1 MALLYD
7 SALTAALGT
16 ELRQE
21 WAGQRLEA
29 VYFDREPR
37 RVRLVFRD
45 AVWGWFLHPRHGVL
59 VKITAPSMN
68 RRRPERGIL
77 DGRRFVERVEV
88 EPDARR
94 LTLYLTAEP
103 EPAYETLNFE
113 LVTNR
118 WNAIYAAGRVRAV
131 LHQRTGAKQ
140 LRPGTEWI
148 PSTSPRM
155 WADSL
160 PGVEE
165 WRNFFDSRSDSD
177 PDLARSIAY
186 LSSLNEAAVF
196 SEALGASPGQT
207 YRNYERLR
215 VDIVADPP
223 AGWLL
228 PARTGW
234 QPYPSSLQQGDAE
247 PVGGLLEAFAECVE
261 RDIELQ
267 AAVEAASENPE
278 VAALRSALESRRGR
292 AARKLRALESQFAAG
307 AEAPAVRELGHILLA
322 RKASVPPG
330 VAEVELEDFAG
341 EPITIQLEPRLD
353 AVGNA
358 EAYYDR
364 ARRLD
369 RAVRELPTRIDAAQK
384 MVTRFADALTDL
396 DEQGPGP
403 ELRKLAGM
411 RAPHRGKGSAPPSPE
426 GERLPYRV
434 YRTTGGLEIRAGR
447 SARDNDALTFRHS
460 SPDDI
465 WMHVRESPGSHVV
478 LRWSRREQNPP
489 LRDITEAAVI
499 AAALSQ
505 ARGSGLVPVSWTRR
519 KYVRKPRKAGPGTV
533 TTQRTQTIFVEPD
546 ARLVDRLAVDGDIP
560 PAA

>member
-16 ELRQE
+16 ELRRE

-29 VYFDREPR
+29 VFFDREAR
-37 RVRLVFRD
+37 LVRLVFPD

-59 VKITAPSMN
+59 VRISTPSRS
-68 RRRPERGIL
+68 RRRPDRGIL

-88 EPDARR
+88 EPDSRR
-94 LTLYLTAEP
+94 LTLVLAAES
-103 EPAYETLNFE
+103 EPAHEILAFE

-118 WNAIYAAGRVRAV
+118 WNAIYVAGPVRAV
-131 LHQRTGAKQ
+131 LHK
-140 LRPGTEWI
+140 RPGAAGLKPGAEWT
-148 PSTSPRM
+148 PSTSRRT

-160 PGVEE
+160 PGDEE
-165 WRNFFDSRSDSD
+165 WTNYLDSRSDSD
-177 PDLARSIAY
+177 PDIARSIAY
-186 LSSLNEAAVF
+186 LSSINEAAVF
-196 SEALGASPGQT
+196 SEALGANSDQT

-215 VDIVADPP
+215 ADIVADPP

-234 QPYPSSLQQGDAE
+234 QPYPSSLQHGDAE
-247 PVGGLLEAFAECVE
+247 QLGGLLDAFAQCVA
-261 RDIELQ
+261 RDGKLQ
-267 AAVEAASENPE
+267 AAVEAASEDPE
-278 VAALRSALESRRGR
+278 VAALRSALDSRRSR
-292 AARKLRALESQFAAG
+292 ARRKLRALETQLAAG
-307 AEAPAVRELGHILLA
+307 AEAPAVRELGHILLS
-322 RKASVPPG
+322 RKESVPPG
-330 VAEVELEDFAG
+330 AAEVELEDFSG
-341 EPITIQLEPRLD
+341 EPITIQLDPKLD

-358 EAYYDR
+358 ELYYDR

-369 RAVRELPTRIDAAQK
+369 RAVRELPARVDSAKKTMAQ
-384 MVTRFADALTDL
+384 FADALADL
-396 DEQGPGP
+396 QEQGPSP
-403 ELRKLAGM
+403 ELQRMAGL
-411 RAPHRGKGSAPPSPE
+411 RAVRRGTLSTQPSHAT
-426 GERLPYRV
+426 ERLPYRV
-434 YRTTGGLEIRAGR
+434 YRTTGGLEVRAGR

-478 LRWSRREQNPP
+478 LRWNRRDQNPP

-533 TTQRTQTIFVEPD
+533 TTQRSQTLFVEPD
-546 ARLVDRLAVDGDIP
+546 AKLVDRLAVDGDIP
-560 PAA
+560 PPA

>member
-7 SALTAALGT
+7 SALAAALGT
-16 ELRQE
+16 ELHRQ

-59 VKITAPSMN
+59 VRISAPSMN
-68 RRRPERGIL
+68 RRRPDRGIL

-94 LTLYLTAEP
+94 LTLYLTAES
-103 EPAYETLNFE
+103 ESAHETLNFE

-118 WNAIYAAGRVRAV
+118 WNAIYVAGRVRAV

-140 LRPGTEWI
+140 LRPGTEWN

-160 PGVEE
+160 PDVEE
-165 WRNFFDSRSDSD
+165 WRSFLDSRSDSD

-196 SEALGASPGQT
+196 SDGLLADPDQT
-207 YRNYERLR
+207 FRNYERLR
-215 VDIVADPP
+215 ADVIADPP
-223 AGWLL
+223 AGWLI
-228 PARTGW
+228 PARTGL
-234 QPYPSSLQQGDAE
+234 QPYPSSLQHDDAE
-247 PVGGLLEAFAECVE
+247 QVGGLLEAFAECVL
-261 RDIELQ
+261 RDIDLQ
-267 AAVEAASENPE
+267 AAVEAAGENPE
-278 VAALRSALESRRGR
+278 VADLRSAIESRRGR
-292 AARKLRALESQFAAG
+292 AARKLRALESQLAAG

-330 VAEVELEDFAG
+330 VAEAVLEDFAG

-384 MVTRFADALTDL
+384 MVTRFTNALTDL

-411 RAPHRGKGSAPPSPE
+411 KVVDRTAGSA
-426 GERLPYRV
+426 RTVKVNQRMPYRV

-447 SARDNDALTFRHS
+447 SARDNDALTFRYS
-460 SPDDI
+460 SPEDI
-465 WMHVRESPGSHVV
+465 WMHVREAPGSHVV
-478 LRWSRREQNPP
+478 LRWTKRDQNPP
-489 LRDITEAAVI
+489 LRDITEAAVV
-499 AAALSQ
+499 AASLSQ

-533 TTQRTQTIFVEPD
+533 TTQRTHTIFVEPD
-546 ARLVDRLAVDGDIP
+546 TQLMDRLAVDE
-560 PAA
+560 